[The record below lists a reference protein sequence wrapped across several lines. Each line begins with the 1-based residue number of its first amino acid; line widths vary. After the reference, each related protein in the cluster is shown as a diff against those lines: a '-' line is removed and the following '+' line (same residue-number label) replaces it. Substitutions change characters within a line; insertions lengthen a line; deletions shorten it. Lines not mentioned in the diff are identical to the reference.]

1 MPYAI
6 RNVSASVPPL
16 LTIPDKEHTMITI
29 GTSIKISAL
38 VGVVALATASHA
50 QFTTYNPTNTDW
62 QTVANV
68 RIDPTAVNGGTYSSL
83 TGGGYTINFGTSA
96 TARVI
101 GDTQA
106 VWGSSAISE
115 LADGAFVSQFS
126 GSGLYTFTF
135 SSAIGAFGFEG
146 LGDDLLDPQDMS
158 VDFYNGT
165 TFLGSIGHTFDNS
178 NVFLNSD
185 LLGGDVYLFGASD
198 SRGFTSVQINYS
210 GTGFSSGAFR
220 VGALAGGG
228 NGGGGNGG
236 GGDGA
241 VPEPGEW
248 AVMGLLTSGLGGLVL
263 RARRRTA

>member
-1 MPYAI
+1 M
-6 RNVSASVPPL
+6 
-16 LTIPDKEHTMITI
+16 HTI
-29 GTSIKISAL
+29 GTSTKLFAVIGLLTLGS
-38 VGVVALATASHA
+38 ASHA

-68 RIDPTAVNGGTYSSL
+68 RIDPTVANNGTFNSL
-83 TGGGYTINFGTSA
+83 TGGGYTINFGA
-96 TARVI
+96 TAAAGVI

-106 VWGSSAISE
+106 VWGSSAVSE

-135 SSAIGAFGFEG
+135 SSAVGAFGFEG
-146 LGDDLLDPQDMS
+146 LGDDLLEQQTMS

-178 NVFLNSD
+178 NVFLNND
-185 LLGGDVYLFGASD
+185 LNAGDVQLFGASD
-198 SRGFTSVQINYS
+198 SRGFTSVQVNYS
-210 GTGFSSGAFR
+210 GSGFSSGAFR
-220 VGALAGGG
+220 VGALAGG

-236 GGDGA
+236 GGNGA

-248 AVMGLLTSGLGGLVL
+248 AMMGLLTSGLGGLVL
-263 RARRRTA
+263 RARRKAA

>member
-1 MPYAI
+1 M
-6 RNVSASVPPL
+6 
-16 LTIPDKEHTMITI
+16 HTI
-29 GTSIKISAL
+29 GTSTKLFAVIGLLTLGA
-38 VGVVALATASHA
+38 ASHA

-62 QTVANV
+62 QTIANV
-68 RIDPTAVNGGTYSSL
+68 RIDPTVANGGTYTSL
-83 TGGGYTINFGTSA
+83 TGGGYTINFGSVA
-96 TARVI
+96 TAGVI

-146 LGDDLLDPQDMS
+146 LGDDLVDPQTMS

-178 NVFLNSD
+178 NVFLSSD
-185 LLGGDVYLFGASD
+185 LYAGDVQLFGASD

-220 VGALAGGG
+220 VGALAGG

-236 GGDGA
+236 GGNSA

-248 AVMGLLTSGLGGLVL
+248 AIMGLLTSGLGGLVL
-263 RARRRTA
+263 RARRKAA

>member
-1 MPYAI
+1 M
-6 RNVSASVPPL
+6 
-16 LTIPDKEHTMITI
+16 HTI
-29 GTSIKISAL
+29 GTSTKLFAVIGLLTLGS
-38 VGVVALATASHA
+38 ASHA

-68 RIDPTAVNGGTYSSL
+68 RIDPTVANGGTYTSL
-83 TGGGYTINFGTSA
+83 TGGGYTINFGA
-96 TARVI
+96 TAAAGVI

-106 VWGSSAISE
+106 VWGSSAVSE

-135 SSAIGAFGFEG
+135 SSAVGAFGFEG
-146 LGDDLLDPQDMS
+146 LGDDLFDPQAMS

-185 LLGGDVYLFGASD
+185 LYAGDVQLFGASD
-198 SRGFTSVQINYS
+198 SRGFTSVQVNYS

-220 VGALAGGG
+220 VGALAGG

-236 GGDGA
+236 GGNGA

-248 AVMGLLTSGLGGLVL
+248 AIMGLLTSGLGGLVL
-263 RARRRTA
+263 RARRKAA

>member
-1 MPYAI
+1 MNTLRTSTKI
-6 RNVSASVPPL
+6 FTV
-16 LTIPDKEHTMITI
+16 I
-29 GTSIKISAL
+29 GLMTLGAA
-38 VGVVALATASHA
+38 GHA

-68 RIDPTAVNGGTYSSL
+68 RIDPTVANGASFNSI
-83 TGGGYTINFGTSA
+83 TGGGHTINFGVNA
-96 TARVI
+96 IAGVI

-126 GSGLYTFTF
+126 GSGIYTFTF
-135 SSAIGAFGFEG
+135 SSAVSAFGFEG
-146 LGDDLLDPQDMS
+146 LGDDLFDPQSMS

-165 TFLGSIGHTFDNS
+165 NLLGSIGHIFDNS
-178 NVFLNSD
+178 NVFANND
-185 LLGGDVYLFGASD
+185 LYGGDVYLFGASD
-198 SRGFTSVQINYS
+198 SRGFTSVKVNYS
-210 GTGFSSGAFR
+210 GTGFTSGAFR

-236 GGDGA
+236 GVGA

-248 AVMGLLTSGLGGLVL
+248 AVMGLLSSGLGGLVL
-263 RARRRTA
+263 RARRRKSA